1 MLRNYLKI
9 AIRKLLKYKAYTF
22 INILGLAIGMA
33 CCILILLYIQDELSY
48 DGFHENAD
56 RIFRVSR
63 QWFNPDGTSSLHL
76 GHVAPPIAPLLKNDF
91 PDIILAARLI
101 GGGTTLVRY
110 EARYFEE
117 ARFYFADPEIFDV
130 FTLPFVK
137 GDPKTALL
145 DPNSVVITEEM
156 ATKYFGNVDPINQ
169 VINIDGETDLK
180 VTGVMKN
187 IPRNS
192 HFHVD
197 FLGAMKLLEQFFGAD
212 VFQYNWGSNN
222 YATYLLLP
230 KDYDR
235 QQLEAQ
241 FPAFLD
247 RHLTAAYQRETG
259 QPPPQQPSQGNRL
272 HLWPLTDIHLY
283 SHLDSEIEPNGDIK
297 NVYIFSSVAFFILL
311 IACINFMNLATARS
325 ANRAREVG
333 LRKVVGADRLRL
345 VNQFLG
351 ESIVLAFISLL
362 VAILFVEIS
371 LPTFNSFVGK
381 ELGLSASR
389 NLAASLALAGIAVL
403 VGILAGSYPAFFLSR
418 FQPAVVLKGKSNSQA
433 GHAALRKGLVVFQFA
448 ISIILII
455 SVGVVNSQL
464 EFCRTKNLGLNKE
477 HVIILPS
484 SEQMIQKFSDFKNRL
499 RQHPNIIGVTASKRV
514 PSARLLDSSG
524 ARMSDGANSE
534 PIHFRIANVR
544 VDHDFI
550 PTYGM
555 EIMAGRNFST
565 EFPTDSTQAF
575 ILNETAVKQLGWRSP
590 QDAIGKPFGYG
601 NRDGRIIGV
610 VKDFHYE
617 SLHVPIAPVVMYIVP
632 PSFNSISVRIRPE
645 QTQDMAS
652 TLSFLEKV
660 WQEYRPNFPFT
671 YSFLDDRYEQLYQSE
686 HKLGQMFSAF
696 SALAVFIGCLGLFG
710 LASYTAE
717 QRTKEIGIRKV
728 LGASVSSV
736 VLLLTKD
743 FTKLVG
749 VSTPLSWFI
758 AYYAMNTWLE
768 GFAYRIDLPSQF
780 LTFLVAATLALI
792 IAVVTVS
799 VQAVKAALA
808 NPVNSLRYE

>member
-1 MLRNYLKI
+1 VIKNHLKI
-9 AIRKLLKYKAYTF
+9 AVRNLLKYKVYSF

-48 DGFHENAD
+48 DRFHENAH

-91 PDIILAARLI
+91 PDIIHAVRLI

-117 ARFYFADPEIFDV
+117 PGFYFADPEIFDV
-130 FTLPFVK
+130 FTLPFIK

-156 ATKYFGNVDPINQ
+156 AAKYFGNLDPINQ
-169 VINIDGETDLK
+169 VINIDGGADLK
-180 VTGVMKN
+180 VTGVMKS
-187 IPRNS
+187 IPHNS

-230 KDYDR
+230 KGYDLR
-235 QQLEAQ
+235 QLEAQ

-259 QPPPQQPSQGNRL
+259 QAPPQQPSLGNKL

-351 ESIVLAFISLL
+351 ESIVLAFIALL
-362 VAILFVEIS
+362 VAVLIVEIS
-371 LPTFNSFVGK
+371 LPTFNDFVGK
-381 ELGLSASR
+381 ELGLNAGR
-389 NLAASLALAGIAVL
+389 NLAAALALAGIAVL

-418 FQPAVVLKGKSNSQA
+418 FQPAVVLKGQSNSRA

-484 SEQMIQKFSDFKNRL
+484 SEQMIQKFPDFKNRL
-499 RQHPNIIGVTASKRV
+499 RQHPTIIAVTASKRV

-524 ARMSDGANSE
+524 ARMIDGAKSE

-555 EIMAGRNFST
+555 EIVAGRNFST
-565 EFPTDSTQAF
+565 EFPTDSMQAF
-575 ILNETAVKQLGWRSP
+575 ILNETAVKQLGWASP
-590 QDAIGKPFGYG
+590 QDAIDKPFGYG
-601 NRDGRIIGV
+601 NRDGKIIGV

-617 SLHVPIAPVVMYIVP
+617 SLHVPIAPVVMYIMP

-645 QTQDMAS
+645 HTQDVTS
-652 TLSFLEKV
+652 TLGFLEKV

-671 YSFLDDRYEQLYQSE
+671 YSFLDDRYEQLYRSE
-686 HKLGQMFSAF
+686 HKLGQMFGAF
-696 SALAVFIGCLGLFG
+696 SALAIFIGCLGLFG

-728 LGASVSSV
+728 LGASVSNV
-736 VLLLTKD
+736 VMLLTKD

-749 VSTPLSWFI
+749 LATLVSWPL
-758 AYYAMNTWLE
+758 AYYAMNSWLQD
-768 GFAYRIDLPSQF
+768 FAYRIQINSQF
-780 LTFLVAATLALI
+780 LTFLIAAALALV
-792 IAVVTVS
+792 IALITVS
-799 VQAVKAALA
+799 VQAVKAALS